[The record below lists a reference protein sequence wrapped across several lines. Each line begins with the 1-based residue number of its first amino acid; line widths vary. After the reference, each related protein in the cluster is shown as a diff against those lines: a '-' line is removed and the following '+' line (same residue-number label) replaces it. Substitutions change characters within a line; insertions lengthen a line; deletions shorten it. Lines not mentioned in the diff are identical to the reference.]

1 MLNVKIDNTQSH
13 VIDKKGDKWI
23 LDGEETMLDLIQIG
37 KDTYHIVYQ
46 NQSILLELLQKDEN
60 GKILTV
66 KVNGIK
72 RVLELETEMDVLLKK
87 LGMDKLASPKL
98 NQVKAPMPGLVLRIL
113 VKDGD
118 EVKKG
123 EALLVLEAM
132 KMENVIKAPADL
144 VVKKIAVAE
153 KTAVDKNQ
161 VLIELG

>member
-1 MLNVKIDNTQSH
+1 MLNVKIDNTQCH

-46 NQSILLELLQKDEN
+46 NHSIVLELLQKDEN
-60 GKILTV
+60 GKLLTV

-72 RVLELETEMDVLLKK
+72 RVLELETEMDLLLKK

-118 EVKKG
+118 DVKKG
-123 EALLVLEAM
+123 ETLLVLEAM

-144 VVKKIAVAE
+144 VVKKITVTE

-161 VLIELG
+161 ALIELG

>member
-1 MLNVKIDNTQSH
+1 V
-13 VIDKKGDKWI
+13 
-23 LDGEETMLDLIQIG
+23 
-37 KDTYHIVYQ
+37 
-46 NQSILLELLQKDEN
+46 LELLQKDEN
-60 GKILTV
+60 GKLLTV

-72 RVLELETEMDVLLKK
+72 RVLELETEMDLLLKK

-123 EALLVLEAM
+123 ETLLVLEAM

-144 VVKKIAVAE
+144 VVKKITVTE